1 MRDNPRRKPG
11 TRRPPI
17 ANTYWRGKP
26 PNEVLWARLE
36 IESKPVRWS
45 LRLRHPL
52 RPGDVDIAR
61 GRIDAR
67 RKELI
72 AAVHY
77 GETRKRYVEV
87 QLTWAAHIAR
97 EVSPSTLTRYEVSL
111 RQLKPWLDC
120 WMDEVN
126 ARAKMR
132 EIIDGRR
139 KASPDITNATLRRD
153 LVALASVINFALKE
167 EDIKSADDH
176 NAATA
181 ALSRLSERRDPIVLP
196 DHRHIARVIA
206 AAPPSLA
213 PLIAAALRTGCRQA
227 ELVTAE
233 RSRIDH
239 DRRQLTVVGKRNK
252 LRVIDLITPAGD
264 AYAGL
269 RAAPARLGC
278 RWLFWHHEGEPYRA
292 ASQHFGYL
300 VDAVMAEAIADEAE
314 RARKAGV
321 EPGEPDFRDFTFH
334 HLRHRFAVDYLKAGG
349 SIYDL
354 QIHLGHT
361 SVKTTE
367 IYLAFL
373 TPEEARRAKAAR
385 APGAGAESQT
395 ESHPQRS
402 WGPKSE
408 AS

>member
-17 ANTYWRGKP
+17 SNTYWRGEP
-26 PNEVLWARLE
+26 GNEVLWARLE
-36 IESKPVRWS
+36 IEGRPIRWS
-45 LRLRHPL
+45 LRLRHPFQ
-52 RPGDVDIAR
+52 PGDVDIAR
-61 GRIDAR
+61 GRIEAR

-77 GETRKRYVEV
+77 GETRKRYVDV
-87 QLTWAAHIAR
+87 QLTWASHIAR
-97 EVSPSTLTRYEVSL
+97 EVSPSTATRYEVSL

-126 ARAKMR
+126 TRAKIR

-139 KASPDITNATLRRD
+139 QASPTVTNATLRRD
-153 LVALASVINFALKE
+153 LVALSSVIDFALHE

-181 ALSRLSERRDPIVLP
+181 ALKRLSERRDPIVLP
-196 DHRHIARVIA
+196 EHSHIARVIA
-206 AAPPSLA
+206 AAAPSLA
-213 PLIAAALRTGCRQA
+213 PLIMAAWKTGCRQA

-252 LRVIDLITPAGD
+252 LRVIDLVTPAGD
-264 AYAGL
+264 AYGGL

-278 RWLFWHHEGEPYRA
+278 RWLFWHHGGEPYRA

-300 VDAVMAEAIADEAE
+300 VERVLADAIAEEAA

-321 EPGEPDFRDFTFH
+321 APGQPDFRPFTFH
-334 HLRHRFAVDYLKAGG
+334 HLRHRFAVDYLKGGG

-354 QIHLGHT
+354 QQHLGHT

-367 IYLAFL
+367 IYLAYL
-373 TPEEARRAKAAR
+373 TPDEARLVKAGSGAR
-385 APGAGAESQT
+385 GVAIG
-395 ESHPQRS
+395 RM
-402 WGPKSE
+402 E
-408 AS
+408 A